1 MPNLLQYL
9 DVRLILDQAAAFLP
23 RLVLALFVLFAF
35 WVAFRVTRKG
45 LRVALGRSGVHEY
58 LVRLLVDD
66 IYRVILLVFAVV
78 MAADQLGFNVGA
90 ALTGLG
96 IAGVALGFAAQDS
109 IANVIAGFLI
119 FIDKPFGV
127 DDWVSVSDRYG
138 QVTEITLR
146 STRIR
151 TPMNTFV
158 VIPNKQIIDQV
169 LVNHTKH
176 GRTRVDVPVGI
187 AYKEYIPQARSALI
201 EAVGGLEG
209 VSKEP
214 APDVVVEA
222 LGASSVDMKIRVW
235 VEDASH
241 ERPAFYSVMEA
252 SKLALDAAGIQI
264 PYHHM
269 QLFVEDVDDRVW
281 SKVANLQAA
290 GDGSEASGRG

>member
-1 MPNLLQYL
+1 MANFLQYL
-9 DVRLILDQAAAFLP
+9 DARQFLNDIVAFSPKFVAA
-23 RLVLALFVLFAF
+23 LVILFVF
-35 WVAFRVTRKG
+35 WLVFRVTRKG
-45 LRVALGRSGVHEY
+45 LRLALVRSGVHEY

-78 MAADQLGFNVGA
+78 MAADQLGFNVGT

-119 FIDKPFGV
+119 FIDKPFKV
-127 DDWVSVSDRYG
+127 DDWVHVSEHYG
-138 QVTEITLR
+138 RVTEITLR

-151 TPMNTFV
+151 TPQNTFV

-176 GRTRVDVPVGI
+176 GMTRVDVPVGI
-187 AYKEYIPQARSALI
+187 AYKEYIPQARLALI
-201 EAVGGLEG
+201 EAVRDLNG
-209 VSKEP
+209 VLKDP

-222 LGASSVDMKIRVW
+222 LGPSSVDMKLRVW
-235 VEDASH
+235 VDHASD
-241 ERPAFYSVMEA
+241 EKPVFFSVMEA

-264 PYHHM
+264 PYHHL
-269 QLFVEDVDDRVW
+269 QLFIENVDERLL
-281 SKVANLQAA
+281 SKVAGFQSAK
-290 GDGSEASGRG
+290 G

>member
-1 MPNLLQYL
+1 MANLLQYL
-9 DVRLILDQAAAFLP
+9 DARKVLDGAAAFAP
-23 RLVLALFVLFAF
+23 RLAAALLILFAF
-35 WVAFRVTRKG
+35 WVFFRVTRRG
-45 LRVALGRSGVHEY
+45 LRLALGRSSVHEY

-66 IYRVILLVFAVV
+66 IYRVVLLVFAIV

-119 FIDKPFGV
+119 FIDKPFEV
-127 DDWVSVSDRYG
+127 EDWVTVSENYG

-169 LVNHTKH
+169 LVNHTKN
-176 GRTRVDVPVGI
+176 GRTRVDVPLGI
-187 AYKEYIPQARSALI
+187 AYREHIPQARAALLQ
-201 EAVGGLEG
+201 AVKDLEG

-214 APDVVVEA
+214 LPDVVVEA
-222 LGASSVDMKIRVW
+222 LGASSVDMKVRVW

-241 ERPAFYSVMEA
+241 ERPVFFSVMEA
-252 SKLALDAAGIQI
+252 CKLALDAAGIQI
-264 PYHHM
+264 PYHHL
-269 QLFVEDVDDRVW
+269 QLFLEDVDERVW
-281 SKVANLQAA
+281 SKVAGLQAE
-290 GDGSEASGRG
+290 GGRQ